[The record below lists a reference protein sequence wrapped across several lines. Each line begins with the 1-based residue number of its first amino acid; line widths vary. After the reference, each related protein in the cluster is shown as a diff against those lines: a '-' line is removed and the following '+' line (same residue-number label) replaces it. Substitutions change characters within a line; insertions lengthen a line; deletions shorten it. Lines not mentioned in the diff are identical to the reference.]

1 MKLISYVAI
10 LSLSLLSLAACE
22 NAETLG
28 DPNESAAPQDAGASL
43 ADSLC
48 EGGVEDAELANTQE
62 PSVTDPPSTAQPE
75 ERAIPKA
82 SLNLNLNL
90 YQDNLTAW
98 TKTRGSLDPEE
109 EVVFYWHGH
118 IFLDKD
124 ADPNGP
130 AVSDFPGPIM
140 RFEGFNIARFVPVAD
155 GIRMISREIAVYK
168 NLQGEIIDCWYN
180 GVLGTASPAAVPV
193 VHVLND
199 PVNFTVSG
207 GNPNVMGDKV
217 VWTLEVMLAYPNPL
231 SPATY
236 PLFSAG
242 NTYESSE
249 MFNFYSTLEDINDP
263 DQNSIPVTIS
273 WSRVGQLLPWMRAG
287 KTQGKLIYHTYGEK
301 VLDGF
306 DGLPQHLKDY
316 VMEHAPEYSHA
327 PDYDTSPNTTSW
339 RYFKKLIDSGEYDS
353 SCQ

>member
-1 MKLISYVAI
+1 MKLISSVTI
-10 LSLSLLSLAACE
+10 LTLLLLTLPSCE
-22 NAETLG
+22 SAETPVEPSNPVELT
-28 DPNESAAPQDAGASL
+28 DAGSSI
-43 ADSLC
+43 ADGVS
-48 EGGVEDAELANTQE
+48 EAGGDAGVETPESPSITE
-62 PSVTDPPSTAQPE
+62 PTPAGQPE
-75 ERAIPKA
+75 ERATPKP
-82 SLNLNLNL
+82 SLNLNLDL
-90 YQDNLTAW
+90 YEDNLTAW

-124 ADPNGP
+124 ADPDGP

-140 RFEGFNIARFVPVAD
+140 RFEGFNIARFVPVA
-155 GIRMISREIAVYK
+155 GGVRMISREIALYK

-180 GVLGTASPAAVPV
+180 GVLGTDSPAAVPV

-236 PLFSAG
+236 PLFSAS
-242 NTYESSE
+242 NTYESAE
-249 MFNFYSTLEDINDP
+249 MFNFYSKLADINDP
-263 DQNSIPVTIS
+263 EQDSIPVTIS

-301 VLDGF
+301 ILDGF
-306 DGLPQHLKDY
+306 DGLPQHLQDY

-339 RYFKKLIDSGEYDS
+339 RYFKQLIDSGEYDS